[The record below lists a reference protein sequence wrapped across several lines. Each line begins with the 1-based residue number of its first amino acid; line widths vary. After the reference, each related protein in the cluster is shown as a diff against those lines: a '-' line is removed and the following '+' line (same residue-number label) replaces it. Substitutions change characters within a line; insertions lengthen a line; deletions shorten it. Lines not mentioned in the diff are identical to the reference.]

1 MRGLEFAHQLL
12 ELVVG
17 TGICRKGF
25 VLKGGEEVFPYEI
38 ELALEIAVVG
48 GHDDDGVLFGEDDA
62 ELSGSAVAS
71 IGSVA
76 ALPEL
81 VAVALVPVWISLV
94 VFDLFAGGFFD
105 PFCWDELLAFPFA
118 FLKKELAEFGDVF
131 GF

>member
-1 MRGLEFAHQLL
+1 MRSLEVFYQLL
-12 ELVVG
+12 ELVMG
-17 TGICRKGF
+17 FGIFRKSF
-25 VLKGGEEVFPYEI
+25 VLEGREEVFPYEI

-48 GHDDDGVLFGEDDA
+48 GHDDDGVLFGEYDA

-71 IGSVA
+71 IGTVA

-105 PFCWDELLAFPFA
+105 PF
-118 FLKKELAEFGDVF
+118 
-131 GF
+131 